1 MIRELNLSGWD
12 LKTQSL
18 RSNKSATPELKQERL
33 AEEQAAG
40 KCKKFRV
47 KLVSGG
53 LEST

>member
-18 RSNKSATPELKQERL
+18 PSNKSAAPELEQERL

-40 KCKKFRV
+40 KCKEIRV

-53 LEST
+53 LELT